1 MHRVELPAPNTPLPG
16 TALHQALLATLV
28 DQYCDDAR
36 IGALVIFGS
45 LARDDWDTFSD
56 LDLAAIRQP
65 EAKIDVAMEV
75 AAIYRSL
82 HERGHPVLFTQVAG
96 SDGYLLL
103 QELTGIAISFHRLD
117 EADPGIAD
125 GMRVLCGVLS
135 PTAIV
140 AAAQANQREPLAAIG
155 ELHRFLWLALDAD
168 IKLQRRQFWNALPT
182 LNRMRDALVAIFAV
196 TRGAQRTY
204 RFFEAEA
211 SASLKAAFGPTLPH
225 YDAADPNAALRAQSD
240 ALDHS
245 LRLLEYNLNE
255 LSNGQLVLGAGETE
269 TIQRLRERQHTLF
282 PTTAALQPWRCP
294 TCSAPPAAGRAAAR

>member
-16 TALHQALLATLV
+16 TTLHRALLATLV

-45 LARDDWDTFSD
+45 LARDDWDAFSD
-56 LDLAAIRQP
+56 LDLAAIQQP
-65 EAKIDVAMEV
+65 DAKIDVAMEV
-75 AAIYRSL
+75 AAISRAL

-96 SDGYLLL
+96 NDGYLLL
-103 QELTGIAISFHRLD
+103 RELTGIAISFHRLD

-125 GMRVLCGVLS
+125 GMYVLCGNLPADSLMV
-135 PTAIV
+135 
-140 AAAQANQREPLAAIG
+140 AAQANARAPLAPIV

-168 IKLQRRQFWNALPT
+168 IKLQRRQFWNALPR
-182 LNRMRDALVAIFAV
+182 LNRMRDALVAIFAT
-196 TRGAQRTY
+196 TRGARRDY

-240 ALDHS
+240 ALDHL
-245 LRLLEYNLNE
+245 LRLLEHNLDE
-255 LSNGQLVLGAGETE
+255 LSNGQLVLGAGEAE
-269 TIQRLRERQHTLF
+269 AIQRLRERQQTL
-282 PTTAALQPWRCP
+282 LH
-294 TCSAPPAAGRAAAR
+294 SL